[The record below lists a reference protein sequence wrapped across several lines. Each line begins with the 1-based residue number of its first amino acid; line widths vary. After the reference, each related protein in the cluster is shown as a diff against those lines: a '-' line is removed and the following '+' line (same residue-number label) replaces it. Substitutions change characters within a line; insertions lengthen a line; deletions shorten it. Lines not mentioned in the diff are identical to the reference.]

1 LAANAPATLTSL
13 PLSWSGHAYAAAM
26 LWWTWL
32 AVGLGVA
39 LAVWAA
45 CVALLVVFGR
55 RSEARALARFIP
67 DCLVLFRRLLS
78 DGRVPRSRKL
88 VLVALVGYLAL
99 PFDLVPDFIPVAGQ
113 LDDAILI
120 ALGLRFVL
128 RAAGPELLREHWP
141 GPADSLAALM
151 RLAFAGR

>member
-1 LAANAPATLTSL
+1 MA
-13 PLSWSGHAYAAAM
+13 
-26 LWWTWL
+26 WWAWL
-32 AVGLGVA
+32 AVA
-39 LAVWAA
+39 LAGVFVVWAT

-67 DCLVLFRRLLS
+67 DCLVLFRRLLA

-88 VLVALVGYLAL
+88 ALVALVGYLAL

-113 LDDAILI
+113 LDDAILV

-128 RAAGPELLREHWP
+128 RATGPELLREHWP
-141 GPADSLAALM
+141 GPADSLAVLI
-151 RLAFAGR
+151 RLTFGGA